1 MVFYIAVVPK
11 IIKITSEDLP
21 KTWVKFLY
29 IPSKT
34 CE

>member
-21 KTWVKFLY
+21 KNLGKILIYTFENL
-29 IPSKT
+29 
-34 CE
+34 